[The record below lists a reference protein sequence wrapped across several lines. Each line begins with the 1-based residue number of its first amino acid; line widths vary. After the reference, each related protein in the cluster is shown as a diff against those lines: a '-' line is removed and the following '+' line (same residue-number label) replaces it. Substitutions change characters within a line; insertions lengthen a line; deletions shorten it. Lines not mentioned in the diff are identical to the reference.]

1 MLLAQLVPIFFH
13 LASLTAAL
21 TVPKPATI
29 NLIPKPVEFNL
40 SFTTLN
46 PLPINISVPD
56 VHPFS
61 SNSSPN
67 ASGNR
72 FWTCFLPTPDLQ
84 HTTTFHDC
92 HSVAQALRSLDPTG
106 IKEFFFSP
114 RATADIRLPFY
125 LRWRSCVLDLRGK
138 EEDSWD
144 VVPMRVLAE
153 GVDALALT

>member
-1 MLLAQLVPIFFH
+1 MLLAQLVSTILLLPF
-13 LASLTAAL
+13 LAVAL

-29 NLIPKPVEFNL
+29 DLIPKPVEFNL

-46 PLPINISVPD
+46 PLPINISAPT

-61 SNSSPN
+61 SSPSLN
-67 ASGNR
+67 ASENR
-72 FWTCFLPTPDLQ
+72 FWTCFLPAPKLYL
-84 HTTTFHDC
+84 TTFNDC
-92 HSVAQALRSLDPTG
+92 HGVAQALRSLDPTG
-106 IKEFFFSP
+106 KEEFLFSP
-114 RATADIRLPFY
+114 RPSADIRLPFY

-144 VVPMRVLAE
+144 VLPMRILAE